1 MAPPTQDGEKELP
14 SRVEAIRPCSCAY
27 TTLSHQWGRRFTH
40 ALTHER
46 VCGEDTACG
55 WVRVKVC
62 MRSRWLLFICS

>member
-40 ALTHER
+40 SLTS
-46 VCGEDTACG
+46 VYVMILCVVGCVSKYAWCQGE
-55 WVRVKVC
+55 
-62 MRSRWLLFICS
+62 LFSFAT